1 MRDLLVAL
9 HDAHGVPLPDDFPAK
24 LPTTLA
30 PDVEELDRGFAAAL
44 DDDAPPAEV
53 AVDAPAG
60 VASARAPEDARAEEE
75 RGAVAP
81 LAPDLDLRCVMSG
94 SRARSLIRS
103 PGAVARARAC
113 RRRTK
118 AEPVP
123 LSPAAPLSRA
133 LRSALSELDAGY
145 PPATP
150 EEQRAAHLDFL
161 MTMLCVPDL
170 PTGWGKGDDRAAE
183 PVPYGAASSRP
194 ADFPH

>member
-123 LSPAAPLSRA
+123 PVPRRPALARL
-133 LRSALSELDAGY
+133 ALSGRRSRSS
-145 PPATP
+145 TP
-150 EEQRAAHLDFL
+150 GTR
-161 MTMLCVPDL
+161 PRR
-170 PTGWGKGDDRAAE
+170 PR
-183 PVPYGAASSRP
+183 SSAPRTSTS
-194 ADFPH
+194 